1 MLLCTLGKGIRLTT
15 TSETVKSLVM
25 EHFTHEDALMAQVG
39 NLSSKALSVF
49 GDLAALS
56 STKGREVS

>member
-1 MLLCTLGKGIRLTT
+1 MTS

-25 EHFTHEDALMAQVG
+25 KHFTHEEGLTAQVG
-39 NLSSKALSVF
+39 DLSSKALSVF

-56 STKGREVS
+56 GTKWREVPSH